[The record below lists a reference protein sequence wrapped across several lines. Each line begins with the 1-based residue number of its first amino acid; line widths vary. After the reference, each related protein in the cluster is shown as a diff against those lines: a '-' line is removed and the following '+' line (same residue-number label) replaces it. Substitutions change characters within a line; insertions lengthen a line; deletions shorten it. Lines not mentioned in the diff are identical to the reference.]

1 MKKNLTDRTLKAMKP
16 ARLGKTY
23 DVTDAQ
29 VPGLAVRVM
38 PSGQRTFVFVGRF
51 PGHPN
56 PTRRR
61 LGTYGALSLEK
72 AREKARKWSELIT
85 KGVDPVSEQRRRTNT
100 FTAVAEDYI
109 RLAVIGPD
117 PENPKQRRGRQ
128 VARDFRRVFI
138 PLWGA
143 RPISEITRHDVLA
156 VIEGVRDRGTDKV
169 LREHGV
175 KVPQRNGGA
184 KSHAAPV
191 QARILLAYAK
201 TLFSWAVERGAY
213 GLEVSPCDHLRTAKI
228 IGEKKSSD
236 RILSD
241 DELRAFWRANERLGY
256 PYAPLYR
263 VLLLTG
269 LRLNEVADA
278 VWSEF
283 DLSNARWT
291 IQRAKMAT
299 PDRMLSL

>member
-16 ARLGKTY
+16 ARRGKTY

-85 KGVDPVSEQRRRTNT
+85 KGIDPVSEEERLKLQEQRRRTNT

-128 VARDFRRVFI
+128 VARDIRRVFI

-143 RPISEITRHDVLA
+143 RPISEITR
-156 VIEGVRDRGTDKV
+156 
-169 LREHGV
+169 
-175 KVPQRNGGA
+175 
-184 KSHAAPV
+184 
-191 QARILLAYAK
+191 
-201 TLFSWAVERGAY
+201 
-213 GLEVSPCDHLRTAKI
+213 
-228 IGEKKSSD
+228 
-236 RILSD
+236 
-241 DELRAFWRANERLGY
+241 
-256 PYAPLYR
+256 
-263 VLLLTG
+263 
-269 LRLNEVADA
+269 
-278 VWSEF
+278 
-283 DLSNARWT
+283 
-291 IQRAKMAT
+291 
-299 PDRMLSL
+299 